1 MNKYSLKDVIDSR
14 DAHKKYIDK
23 IDLWV
28 FIVVRP
34 LANLMTWFF
43 LRLKMSANF
52 ATLISTVVGFVGA
65 ITLIFGSTNKMLLL
79 GIIIMNLWIVFDCID
94 GNIARTTKKSSPLG
108 TYFDGL
114 SGYCY
119 VALLYTALGVGVFKN
134 YSLVIDSSEYN
145 WLYILLGALTSMMCI
160 LPRLFEHK
168 ALSSFRNY
176 KSEITDK
183 DNYSL
188 FYIIGLN
195 VGGMA
200 GLSNPLMIVAFFCHV
215 LNWYLI
221 VYFVIQTFIGLYSIR
236 KTLRNVISSQKES

>member
-1 MNKYSLKDVIDSR
+1 VNRYSLKDIINSR

-28 FIVVRP
+28 FVVVRP
-34 LANLMTWFF
+34 LANLLTWFF

-52 ATLISTVVGFVGA
+52 ATLISTIVGFIGA
-65 ITLIFGSTNKMLLL
+65 AVLIFGTTKWMLLL
-79 GIIIMNLWIVFDCID
+79 GLVIMNLWIVFDCID

-114 SGYCY
+114 SGYSY
-119 VALLYTALGVGVFKN
+119 VALLYTALGVAVFKHYNLEIGGVN
-134 YSLVIDSSEYN
+134 YS
-145 WLYILLGALTSMMCI
+145 WLYMLLGALTSMMCI
-160 LPRLFEHK
+160 LPRLFEYK
-168 ALSSFRNY
+168 ALSSFENY

-200 GLSNPLMIVAFFCHV
+200 GLSNPLMIVAFFGNV
-215 LNWYLI
+215 LNLYLI
-221 VYFVIQTFIGLYSIR
+221 IYFVIQTFIGLYSIR
-236 KTLRNVISSQKES
+236 KTLKNVINSQKES

>member
-1 MNKYSLKDVIDSR
+1 MNRYSLTDIINSR
-14 DAHKKYIDK
+14 DEHKKYIDK

-34 LANLMTWFF
+34 LANLLTWFF
-43 LRLKMSANF
+43 LRFKMSANF
-52 ATLISTVVGFVGA
+52 ATLLSTIIGFIGA
-65 ITLIFGSTNKMLLL
+65 GILVFGTTDWTLLIGL
-79 GIIIMNLWIVFDCID
+79 IIMNLWIVFDCID

-114 SGYCY
+114 SGYSY
-119 VALLYTALGVGVFKN
+119 VALLYTSLGVAVFKN
-134 YSLVIDSSEYN
+134 YGLELNGTNYG
-145 WLYILLGALTSMMCI
+145 WLYMLLGALASMMCI

-168 ALSSFRNY
+168 ALSSFKEY

-195 VGGMA
+195 IGGMA
-200 GLSNPLMIVAFFCHV
+200 GLSNPLMIVAFFMHALNVYLV
-215 LNWYLI
+215 L
-221 VYFVIQTFIGLYSIR
+221 YFIIQTFIGLFSIR
-236 KTLRNVISSQKES
+236 KTLKNVINSQKEI